1 MSIKV
6 DIISGFL
13 GAGKT
18 TLIKKLFETGFHNEK
33 VVLIE
38 NEFGEIGIDGS
49 FLKESGVNIKEINS
63 GCICCSLVGDFSAS
77 MSEVISTY
85 QPERIIIE
93 PSGVGKLSD
102 IVKAVEKLDL
112 NLELNIVATVVDG
125 GKCKVYMKNFG
136 EFFNNQV
143 SDAHIVVMSKVERLS
158 NEKVVEAYELIKEK
172 NPNCNVI
179 LADLNEVDPQKLLE
193 ALERTISYQS
203 EVEEEFTRGCCCHHH
218 EGEEHDH
225 ECCHHHEGE
234 EHNHE
239 CCHHHE
245 GEEHDHECCHH
256 HEGEE
261 HDHECCHHHEGEE
274 HDHECCH
281 HHEGE
286 EHNHECCHHHEG
298 EEHDHECCH
307 HHEGEEHDHECCHH
321 HEGEEHDH
329 ECCHHHEGEEHNH
342 ECCHHHEGE
351 EHDHE
356 CCHHH
361 EGEEHDHECCHHHEG
376 EEHDH
381 ECCYHHE
388 GGHHHHDADEVFTS
402 VGYETP
408 MAYSKKELN
417 EILDALQ
424 EEEKYGVVLR
434 AKGILKSSD
443 QEKWHYFDYVAGDY
457 SIREGEADFVGRIV
471 VIGSQLKKE
480 NIETLVLKK

>member
-112 NLELNIVATVVDG
+112 DLQLNIVATVVDG

-143 SDAHIVVMSKVERLS
+143 SDAHIIVMSKVERLA

-179 LADLNEVDPQKLLE
+179 LTDLNAVDPQKLLE
-193 ALERTISYQS
+193 ALERTLSYQDK
-203 EVEEEFTRGCCCHHH
+203 VEEEFKHGCCCHHH
-218 EGEEHDH
+218 DGEEHDH
-225 ECCHHHEGE
+225 ECCHHHDGE
-234 EHNHE
+234 
-239 CCHHHE
+239 
-245 GEEHDHECCHH
+245 
-256 HEGEE
+256 
-261 HDHECCHHHEGEE
+261 
-274 HDHECCH
+274 
-281 HHEGE
+281 
-286 EHNHECCHHHEG
+286 
-298 EEHDHECCH
+298 
-307 HHEGEEHDHECCHH
+307 
-321 HEGEEHDH
+321 
-329 ECCHHHEGEEHNH
+329 
-342 ECCHHHEGE
+342 
-351 EHDHE
+351 
-356 CCHHH
+356 
-361 EGEEHDHECCHHHEG
+361 
-376 EEHDH
+376 
-381 ECCYHHE
+381 
-388 GGHHHHDADEVFTS
+388 HHHHDADEVFVS

-408 MAYSKKELN
+408 MAYSQKELTK
-417 EILDALQ
+417 ILETLK
-424 EEEKYGVVLR
+424 EEENYGVVLR
-434 AKGILKSSD
+434 AKGILKASD
-443 QEKWHYFDYVAGDY
+443 QAKWHYFDYVAGDY

>member
-112 NLELNIVATVVDG
+112 DLQLNIVATVVDG

-143 SDAHIVVMSKVERLS
+143 SDAHIIVMSKVERLA

-179 LADLNEVDPQKLLE
+179 LTDLNAVDPQKLLE
-193 ALERTISYQS
+193 ALERTLSYQDK
-203 EVEEEFTRGCCCHHH
+203 VEEEFKHGCCCHHH
-218 EGEEHDH
+218 DGEEHDH
-225 ECCHHHEGE
+225 ECCHHHDDGE

-239 CCHHHE
+239 CCHHHD

-256 HEGEE
+256 HDGEE
-261 HDHECCHHHEGEE
+261 HDHECCHHHDEEE

-281 HHEGE
+281 HHDGE
-286 EHNHECCHHHEG
+286 
-298 EEHDHECCH
+298 
-307 HHEGEEHDHECCHH
+307 
-321 HEGEEHDH
+321 
-329 ECCHHHEGEEHNH
+329 
-342 ECCHHHEGE
+342 
-351 EHDHE
+351 
-356 CCHHH
+356 
-361 EGEEHDHECCHHHEG
+361 
-376 EEHDH
+376 
-381 ECCYHHE
+381 
-388 GGHHHHDADEVFTS
+388 HHHHDADEVFVS

-408 MAYSKKELN
+408 MAYSQKELTK
-417 EILDALQ
+417 ILETLK
-424 EEEKYGVVLR
+424 EEENYGVVLR
-434 AKGILKSSD
+434 AKGILKASD
-443 QEKWHYFDYVAGDY
+443 QTKWHYFDYVAGDY

>member
-18 TLIKKLFETGFHNEK
+18 TLIKKLFETGFHDEK

-112 NLELNIVATVVDG
+112 DLELNIVATVVDG

-172 NPNCNVI
+172 NSNCNVI
-179 LADLNEVDPQKLLE
+179 LADLNAVDPHKLLE

-203 EVEEEFTRGCCCHHH
+203 EVEEEFTHGCCCRHH
-218 EGEEHDH
+218 EGEKHEH

-234 EHNHE
+234 EHEHE

-245 GEEHDHECCHH
+245 GE
-256 HEGEE
+256 
-261 HDHECCHHHEGEE
+261 
-274 HDHECCH
+274 
-281 HHEGE
+281 
-286 EHNHECCHHHEG
+286 
-298 EEHDHECCH
+298 
-307 HHEGEEHDHECCHH
+307 
-321 HEGEEHDH
+321 
-329 ECCHHHEGEEHNH
+329 
-342 ECCHHHEGE
+342 
-351 EHDHE
+351 
-356 CCHHH
+356 
-361 EGEEHDHECCHHHEG
+361 
-376 EEHDH
+376 
-381 ECCYHHE
+381 
-388 GGHHHHDADEVFTS
+388 HHHHDADEVFVS

-408 MAYSKKELN
+408 MAYSKNELTK
-417 EILDALQ
+417 ILEALK

-434 AKGILKSSD
+434 AKGILKASD

>member
-112 NLELNIVATVVDG
+112 DLQLNIVATVVDG

-143 SDAHIVVMSKVERLS
+143 SDAHIIVMSKVERLA

-179 LADLNEVDPQKLLE
+179 LTDLNAVDPQKLLE
-193 ALERTISYQS
+193 ALERTISYQDK
-203 EVEEEFTRGCCCHHH
+203 VEEEFKHGCCCHHH
-218 EGEEHDH
+218 DGEEHDH
-225 ECCHHHEGE
+225 ECCHHHDGE
-234 EHNHE
+234 DHDHE
-239 CCHHHE
+239 CCHHHDE
-245 GEEHDHECCHH
+245 EEHNHKCCHHHDEEEHDHECCHH
-256 HEGEE
+256 HDGE
-261 HDHECCHHHEGEE
+261 
-274 HDHECCH
+274 
-281 HHEGE
+281 
-286 EHNHECCHHHEG
+286 
-298 EEHDHECCH
+298 
-307 HHEGEEHDHECCHH
+307 
-321 HEGEEHDH
+321 
-329 ECCHHHEGEEHNH
+329 
-342 ECCHHHEGE
+342 
-351 EHDHE
+351 
-356 CCHHH
+356 
-361 EGEEHDHECCHHHEG
+361 
-376 EEHDH
+376 
-381 ECCYHHE
+381 
-388 GGHHHHDADEVFTS
+388 HHHHDADEVFVS

-408 MAYSKKELN
+408 MAYSQKELTK
-417 EILDALQ
+417 ILETLK
-424 EEEKYGVVLR
+424 EEENYGVVLR
-434 AKGILKSSD
+434 AKGILKASD
-443 QEKWHYFDYVAGDY
+443 QAKWHYFDYVAGDY

>member
-77 MSEVISTY
+77 MSEVVSTY

-112 NLELNIVATVVDG
+112 DLELNIVATVVDG

-179 LADLNEVDPQKLLE
+179 LVDLNAVDPQKLLE

-203 EVEEEFTRGCCCHHH
+203 KVEEEFTHGCCCHHH
-218 EGEEHDH
+218 DGEEHEHECCHHHDGEEHEHECCHHHDGEEHEHECCHHHDGEEHEHECCHHHDGEEHEHECCHHHDGEDHDH
-225 ECCHHHEGE
+225 ECCHHHDGE
-234 EHNHE
+234 
-239 CCHHHE
+239 
-245 GEEHDHECCHH
+245 
-256 HEGEE
+256 
-261 HDHECCHHHEGEE
+261 
-274 HDHECCH
+274 
-281 HHEGE
+281 
-286 EHNHECCHHHEG
+286 
-298 EEHDHECCH
+298 
-307 HHEGEEHDHECCHH
+307 
-321 HEGEEHDH
+321 
-329 ECCHHHEGEEHNH
+329 
-342 ECCHHHEGE
+342 
-351 EHDHE
+351 
-356 CCHHH
+356 
-361 EGEEHDHECCHHHEG
+361 
-376 EEHDH
+376 
-381 ECCYHHE
+381 
-388 GGHHHHDADEVFTS
+388 HHHHDADEVFVS

-408 MAYSKKELN
+408 IAYSKEELAK
-417 EILDALQ
+417 ILEALK

-434 AKGILKSSD
+434 AKGLLKASD

-457 SIREGEADFVGRIV
+457 SIREGDADFVGRIV